1 MATWISPGVP
11 PLAFSSQA
19 IMSLRPAPRGRTS
32 AVRPSYL
39 YHRAVRRH
47 APAMPNQHL
56 RTIFV
61 VYASCT
67 LRLLATWRTQTIRA
81 SPQPQPVPVPALSG
95 ASPHSASITAVS
107 PGHKSSEGAH
117 QQDWAL
123 AVNGCSRRISSV
135 EKDSSRSG
143 RDLRGH
149 AVLPSYVP
157 RERHTGGQPRP
168 VLRLDRRPAQVLR
181 QCLLAEVRAPSATQ
195 PLVASQCGQGRGADR
210 GQADGLAEVEAARWR
225 ADGIHEFV

>member
-67 LRLLATWRTQTIRA
+67 LRLLATWCTQTIRA

-95 ASPHSASITAVS
+95 ASPHWASITAVS
-107 PGHKSSEGAH
+107 PGHKSSAGAH
-117 QQDWAL
+117 QQDWRWRSMVAPGESARSRKIA
-123 AVNGCSRRISSV
+123 AV
-135 EKDSSRSG
+135 

-149 AVLPSYVP
+149 AALPSYVP
-157 RERHTGGQPRP
+157 RERHTGGQGWPAFGLP
-168 VLRLDRRPAQVLR
+168 NLYRRR
-181 QCLLAEVRAPSATQ
+181 QAT
-195 PLVASQCGQGRGADR
+195 P
-210 GQADGLAEVEAARWR
+210 
-225 ADGIHEFV
+225 